1 MAVWRQNWRLIKNWA
16 NKPLTVSDLLK
27 ICKNAVNEGL
37 GDKYVFIP
45 QDEEGNGFH
54 ALWYSFTTQVKDYAD
69 LIYQVNEED
78 LENIIILG

>member
-1 MAVWRQNWRLIKNWA
+1 MNKGKVIPTWR

-27 ICKNAVNEGL
+27 ICMNAVDNGL
-37 GDKYVFIP
+37 GDKYVFIS

-54 ALWYSFTTQVKDYAD
+54 ALFYAFTTEVKGYAD

-78 LENIIILG
+78 LEDIIILG